1 MNFIIGSTWILSAA
15 WIAAVLARGASA
27 DLRGR
32 IWRAALAALVLA
44 SIPWPAPEAVRISV
58 DAGLGGAASP
68 WTRVPSSPWLVWGLA
83 GAWAAGA
90 TLLLARWAAGFTRL
104 AILTRSARSLNYNIR
119 VSDAAATP
127 MTWGVLHPVMVL
139 PTAAL
144 DWPEEQRSRALR
156 HERAHIERRDWLWQL
171 FAQLAT
177 AVCWFH
183 PLVWLASYELRC
195 ESELAA
201 DDAVLREDSNAAA
214 YASQLVQ
221 AARDLR
227 GDVPLAAVAMV
238 RRSTLEAR
246 VAAILSNGRRRDR
259 AGVRARL
266 GVVLATALLLVPVTV
281 LEAAKTYRVGERGL
295 TPPKVASKVNPE
307 YTEEARAAKIQGT
320 TVLTVV
326 VDQKGMAQNIKV
338 TTSLNKGLDAKA
350 VLAVKQW
357 HFEPGTLNGKPVRV
371 LARIEVNFRLL

>member
-1 MNFIIGSTWILSAA
+1 MNFIIGSTWILAAA
-15 WIAAVLARGASA
+15 WIAAALARGASA
-27 DLRGR
+27 DLRSR

-44 SIPWPAPEAVRISV
+44 WIPWPAPEAARISV
-58 DAGLGGAASP
+58 NAGLDGTPSA
-68 WTRVPSSPWLVWGLA
+68 WTRVPSSPWL
-83 GAWAAGA
+83 AWAWASGA
-90 TLLLARWAAGFTRL
+90 MLLLTRWAVGFLRL
-104 AILTRSARSLNYNIR
+104 ARLTRSARRLKDNIR
-119 VSDAAATP
+119 VSSAAATP
-127 MTWGVLHPVMVL
+127 MTWGLLRPVIVL
-139 PTAAL
+139 PASAL
-144 DWPEEQRSRALR
+144 DWPEEERRRALR
-156 HERAHIERRDWLWQL
+156 HERAHIERRDWSWQL

-183 PLVWLASYELRC
+183 PLVWLASYELRR

-227 GDVPLAAVAMV
+227 GDAPLAAVAMV

-246 VAAILSNGRRRDR
+246 VTAILSNARRRDR

-266 GVVLATALLLVPVTV
+266 GVMLAAALLLVPAT
-281 LEAAKTYRVGERGL
+281 LLQAAKTYRVGEPGL
-295 TPPKVASKVNPE
+295 TPPKVASKVDPQ

-326 VDQKGMAQNIKV
+326 VDEKGMAQNIKV
-338 TTSLNKGLDAKA
+338 TKSLNKALDAKA

-357 HFEPGTLNGKPVRV
+357 RFEPGTLNGKQVRV

>member
-15 WIAAVLARGASA
+15 WIAASLAREASA
-27 DLRGR
+27 DLRSR

-44 SIPWPAPEAVRISV
+44 WIPWPAPEAVRVSV
-58 DAGLGGAASP
+58 DAGLGGAATG
-68 WTRVPSSPWLVWGLA
+68 WTRASSPFVVWGLVW
-83 GAWAAGA
+83 AWGAGA
-90 TLLLARWAAGFTRL
+90 TLLLARWAAGFLRL
-104 AILTRSARSLNYNIR
+104 ARLTRAARSLRDNIR
-119 VSDAAATP
+119 VSDAAGTP
-127 MTWGVLHPVMVL
+127 MTWGVLRPVIVL

-144 DWPEEQRSRALR
+144 DWPEEQRTRALH
-156 HERAHIERRDWLWQL
+156 HERAHIDRRDWLWQL
-171 FAQLAT
+171 FAQFAT
-177 AVCWFH
+177 AACWFH
-183 PLVWLASYELRC
+183 PLVWLAAYHLRR

-221 AARDLR
+221 AARDLG
-227 GDVPLAAVAMV
+227 GDAPLAAVPMV

-246 VAAILSNGRRRDR
+246 VAAILSQGRRRDR

-266 GVVLATALLLVPVTV
+266 GVVLAAALLLVPVTV
-281 LEAAKTYRVGERGL
+281 LEAAKTYRVGEPGL
-295 TPPKVASKVNPE
+295 TPPKVASKVDPQ

-326 VDQKGMAQNIKV
+326 VDEKGMAQNIKV
-338 TTSLNKGLDAKA
+338 TKSLNKGLDAKA

-357 HFEPGTLNGKPVRV
+357 HFEPGTLKGKPVRV
-371 LARIEVNFRLL
+371 AAKIEVNFRLL